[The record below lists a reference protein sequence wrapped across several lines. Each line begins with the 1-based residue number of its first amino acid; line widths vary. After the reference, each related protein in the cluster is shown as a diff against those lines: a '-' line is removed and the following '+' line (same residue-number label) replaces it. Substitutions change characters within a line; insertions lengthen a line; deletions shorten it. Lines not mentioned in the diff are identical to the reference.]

1 MLKSV
6 VTSIAESFPLVALNA
21 MILAAAAHFLK
32 NATQILEDDFGAKPP
47 SDRYLGY
54 HPSEFHEVIDDMWG
68 VEGCNAYL
76 GTVTYKALYILSV
89 STMLPA
95 MLMRMLLKREWTST
109 AKQVPQLGMALLF
122 SQSFETSVECMA
134 CLKTL
139 EPFPFVLVVVADLCN
154 KLKIVSMSLGVLGI
168 VTLIILQ
175 SYLWPTMILTGKQSK
190 KKSAKTK

>member
-1 MLKSV
+1 MLRSV
-6 VTSIAESFPLVALNA
+6 VTSIAESFPLVVLNA
-21 MILAAAAHFLK
+21 MILATAAHLLK
-32 NATQILEDDFGAKPP
+32 NSTQILEDEFGSKPP
-47 SDRYLGY
+47 SDSHLGY
-54 HPSEFHEVIDDMWG
+54 DPSEFHEVIDDMWG

-76 GTVTYKALYILSV
+76 GTVTYKALYLLSV

-95 MLMRMLLKREWTST
+95 MLMRMLLKRQWTAT
-109 AKQVPQLGMALLF
+109 AEQVPQLGMVLLF

-154 KLKIVSMSLGVLGI
+154 KMKVISMSLGVLGI

-175 SYLWPTMILTGKQSK
+175 SYLWPTMLLTGKQSK
-190 KKSAKTK
+190 KKSSKTK